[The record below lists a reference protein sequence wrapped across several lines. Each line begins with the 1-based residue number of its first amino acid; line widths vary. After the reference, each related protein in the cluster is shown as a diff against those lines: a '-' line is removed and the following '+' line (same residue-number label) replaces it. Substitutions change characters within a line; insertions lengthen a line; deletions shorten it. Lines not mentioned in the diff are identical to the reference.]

1 MASWGSKLIS
11 SIREKGKSMQSEM
24 SFFEHLE
31 ALRWHIIRTALF
43 ILVFA
48 IVAFAYF
55 KTIIFHDIILAP
67 TRVDFWTYRMMCQMG
82 NGLHSVFSFINPDD
96 FCVHAFKFNL
106 INTEMA
112 GQFTLQLNTSIM
124 IGLIMGIPYLLFE
137 LWRFIRPAL
146 HENERK
152 AASGFVFYASFL
164 FFLGVAF
171 GYYIVTPLSVRF
183 FATYNVSDT
192 ITNYF
197 DVDNYISS
205 ITWLT
210 LLAGIVFQLPMVAY
224 ILSSLT
230 IVSAKFM
237 RRTRRYATV
246 LILML
251 AAIITPSPDALTM
264 LVVAA
269 PLFLLYEFSI
279 VVASFVERRRAKREK
294 AEELA

>member
-1 MASWGSKLIS
+1 MASWGNRLIS

-48 IVAFAYF
+48 IVAFIYF
-55 KTIIFHDIILAP
+55 RDLFHGVIMAP
-67 TRVDFWTYRMMCQMG
+67 TRTDFWTYRMMCHMG
-82 NGLHSVFSFINPDD
+82 NGLHSVFSFVNPDD
-96 FCVHAFKFNL
+96 FCVHPFNFHL

-124 IGLIMGIPYLLFE
+124 IGLILGIPYLLFE

-146 HENERK
+146 HEKERK

-164 FFLGVAF
+164 FFLGVSF

-183 FATYNVSDT
+183 FATYNVSDV
-192 ITNYF
+192 ITNMF
-197 DVDNYISS
+197 DIDNYISS
-205 ITWLT
+205 VTWLT

-224 ILSSLT
+224 ILSSLNILT
-230 IVSAKFM
+230 PKFM
-237 RRTRRYATV
+237 RRTRRYATI

-279 VVASFVERRRAKREK
+279 MVSAFVERRRLKREK
-294 AEELA
+294 AEGLA

>member
-43 ILVFA
+43 VLVFA
-48 IVAFAYF
+48 IVAFAF
-55 KTIIFHDIILAP
+55 FRDIFHGVIMAP
-67 TRVDFWTYRMMCQMG
+67 TRTNFWTYRMMCHFGQW
-82 NGLHSVFSFINPDD
+82 LHSLMSFISPDD
-96 FCVHAFKFNL
+96 FCVKPFNFHL
-106 INTEMA
+106 LNTEMA

-124 IGLIMGIPYLLFE
+124 IGLILGIPYLLFE

-164 FFLGVAF
+164 FFLGVMF

-183 FATYNVSDT
+183 FATYDVSDS
-192 ITNYF
+192 ITNWF

-205 ITWLT
+205 VTWLT

-224 ILSSLT
+224 ILASLT

-279 VVASFVERRRAKREK
+279 MVVAFVERRRAKRER
-294 AEELA
+294 AEGLA